1 MNMFPDSIQPQ
12 LGPEFVTNLRE
23 MCSLALA
30 EHGSEIS
37 KECFDALTT
46 LLITGRLVPSSEE
59 AQVIAESSTRHL
71 SGSAAWVG
79 RLWEALFQ
87 LSMSADE
94 IRYGDPHYARGDW
107 NARAAKNLKE
117 AVYLRNYCHELTP

>member
-12 LGPEFVTNLRE
+12 PSPEFVTKLRE

-46 LLITGRLVPSSEE
+46 LLITGRLVPSSNE
-59 AQVIAESSTRHL
+59 AQGIAERSTRHL

-87 LSMSADE
+87 LSMSERE
-94 IRYGDPHYARGDW
+94 ICDGDPHYARGDW
-107 NARAAKNLKE
+107 NDRADIHLKE
-117 AVYLRNYCHELTP
+117 AIALRNCHESIT